1 MISINFYTN
10 IVIIFFRT
18 IIQVFPKKADS
29 VINDKYGLSPRKETG
44 IWYYN
49 ILILYTTICVIINDV
64 LAYKRNFASKLAS
77 QYGLSP
83 SNVNLHTCISRDMQ
97 SC

>member
-1 MISINFYTN
+1 M
-10 IVIIFFRT
+10 
-18 IIQVFPKKADS
+18 FPKKADS

-44 IWYYN
+44 IWYHN
-49 ILILYTTICVIINDV
+49 IYYTTICVIINDV

-83 SNVNLHTCISRDMQ
+83 SNVYISRDMQ